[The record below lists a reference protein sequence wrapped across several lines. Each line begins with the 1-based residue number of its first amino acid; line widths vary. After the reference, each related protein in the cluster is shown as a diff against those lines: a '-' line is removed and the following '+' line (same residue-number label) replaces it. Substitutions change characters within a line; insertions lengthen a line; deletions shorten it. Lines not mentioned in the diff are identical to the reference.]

1 MNKKEF
7 LEELSQK
14 LISLPIEER
23 DTAMKYYTEYF
34 DDAGVENEQA
44 VITELISPGKVAEGI
59 LNESQKNKI
68 ADEQILG
75 RKETSKQEKNR
86 INPVVLLVVVLLT
99 LFVVIPVGFPVIF
112 SMLGV
117 VFGFICAGFIISVIG
132 LAIFTIGIV
141 NLFTLTGLGILIMG
155 IGLILF
161 SIGIVFTGL
170 TITIL
175 QNTIPPLVRWTVK
188 ILRSIVV
195 KGGGNIWNYT

>member
-195 KGGGNIWNYT
+195 KGGGNI